1 MTSFSSRVK
10 ESLARLPME
19 NSCCQLAELAACLHV
34 KGSIEITGGRLALT
48 VVSENPVVIRR
59 VFSLLK
65 STFSLNSEIFF
76 RKKTKL
82 RKNHIFLLQIRGEEE
97 VRLILRFLGR
107 KEKDKQWVK
116 GPPPA
121 LIKEQCCKKAYLR
134 GAFLA
139 GGYISSP
146 SSGYHLEITA
156 DYEEHI
162 KTLLTLLKDFGL
174 TGKASERKTSWVLYL
189 KGSEAIADFLRIIG
203 AYEALFSFENVRVVK
218 EMRNL
223 VNRLINFETANLDK
237 TIEAALKQINDIK
250 LIQKYLGSQKIPA
263 NIKPLAALRLAY
275 PEATLE
281 ELGAM
286 LDPPLS
292 KSGVNHRFRKLRE
305 MAAKFRP

>member
-1 MTSFSSRVK
+1 MTSFSVKVK
-10 ESLARLPME
+10 ESLTRFPME
-19 NSCCQLAELAACLHV
+19 NSCCLLAELAACLHI
-34 KGSIEITGGRLALT
+34 KGSIEIAEGRLALA
-48 VVSENPVVIRR
+48 VVSENPAVIRR
-59 VFSLLK
+59 VYSLLK
-65 STFSLNSEIFF
+65 RTFSLNSEIFF
-76 RKKTKL
+76 RKKTRLK
-82 RKNHIFLLQIRGEEE
+82 KNHIFLLQIRGEED

-107 KEKDKQWVK
+107 KEKESQWAK
-116 GPPPA
+116 GPPPS
-121 LIKEQCCKKAYLR
+121 LVKEQCCKKAYLR

-146 SSGYHLEITA
+146 SSAYHLEIAA

-174 TGKASERKTSWVLYL
+174 TGRVSKRKTAWVLYL

-203 AYEALFSFENVRVVK
+203 AYEALFSFENVRVMK
-218 EMRNL
+218 EMRNR
-223 VNRLINFETANLDK
+223 VNRLINFETANLNK
-237 TIEAALKQINDIK
+237 TVEAALKQVNDIK
-250 LIQKYLGSQKIPA
+250 LIQKHLGSQKIPA

-286 LDPPLS
+286 LNPPLS

-305 MAAKFRP
+305 IAAKLQP